1 MAEQIHEFV
10 GDDFAGD
17 VVLEDEV
24 LTYPIR
30 CFQNPNVTSLTA
42 PNLTSIQSYFTFYNN
57 SNMRYVNMPMIR
69 EIKGPQTLYS
79 SFRDIPALT
88 SVNLPLLETIDGS
101 STFYDTFRNDTGLV
115 SVTLG
120 SLRYI
125 RGRSTME
132 NCFEG
137 CYNLANVDVRSI
149 EEITGDNIIGTNDYE
164 NGSRQMWGMFD
175 GCTNITSMNFSNL
188 KTILGRNAFSY
199 AFNDCINL
207 RYLAFPALTAEGL
220 GEETSQFRQMLTGL
234 TKIGVH
240 FQKHLKSVISKWE
253 DYKQLFGAGNPLA
266 VPYVRIYFDL
276 PNNPV
281 KDGVYYIDEV
291 ITETDAG
298 EIIPIQILQDGY
310 YEIHCVGS
318 GGSGTW
324 HQNNN
329 GAWSG
334 ADGGSGGALVGI
346 VYLTAGTYNVRG
358 AVAGDGSD
366 SFVQGVVSVG
376 SGGNNEVGGHAPNV
390 QKTFD
395 SIALNKAGAT
405 YQEEKPSPT
414 TGGQPVMVT
423 IPWKSWYKI
432 VYGTTAIPQEYGE
445 GGHKLTNEDP
455 VAASNGL
462 VRIIFKGR
470 DLD

>member
-10 GDDFAGD
+10 GDDFTGD

-30 CFQNPNVTSLTA
+30 CFQNPNVTSLSA

-57 SNMRYVNMPMIR
+57 SNMRYVDMPMIR
-69 EIKGPQTLYS
+69 EIKGPQTLYA
-79 SFRDIPALT
+79 SFRDAPLLT

-101 STFYDTFRNDTGLV
+101 STFYDTFRNDDGLIT
-115 SVTLG
+115 VTLG
-120 SLRYI
+120 SLKYI

-137 CYNLANVDVRSI
+137 CRNLSNVNIRTL
-149 EEITGDNIIGTNDYE
+149 EEITGDKIIGTEDYE
-164 NGSRQMWGMFD
+164 NGTRQLWGTFD
-175 GCTNITSMNFSNL
+175 TCTNITSMNFSNL
-188 KTILGRNAFSY
+188 NKILGKYAFSY
-199 AFNDCINL
+199 AFNDCVNL
-207 RYLAFPALTAEGL
+207 RYLAFPALTSEGL
-220 GEETSQFRQMLTGL
+220 GDETTQFRQMLTGL

-240 FQKHLKSVISKWE
+240 FQRHLEPIITKWE
-253 DYKQLFGAGNPLA
+253 DYSRRFGAGDPKD
-266 VPYVRIYFDL
+266 VPEVKIYFDL

-281 KDGVYYIDEV
+281 KDGVYYIDEI
-291 ITETDAG
+291 ITETDSG
-298 EIIPIQILQDGY
+298 ETFPIQILQDGY

-318 GGSGTW
+318 GGEY
-324 HQNNN
+324 N
-329 GAWSG
+329 GN
-334 ADGGSGGALVGI
+334 DGGSGGALVGI
-346 VYLTAGTYNVRG
+346 IHLTAGSYNVRG
-358 AVAGDGSD
+358 AVAGDGLD
-366 SFVQGVVSVG
+366 SFVEGIVTVG
-376 SGGNNEVGGHAPNV
+376 SGGNNEVGGHAPNI
-390 QKTFD
+390 QKTFK

-405 YQEEKPSPT
+405 YKEEQPSPT
-414 TGGQPVMVT
+414 PGGQPVMVT

-432 VYGTTAIPQEYGE
+432 TYGTTAIPQEYGE

-470 DLD
+470 NLD